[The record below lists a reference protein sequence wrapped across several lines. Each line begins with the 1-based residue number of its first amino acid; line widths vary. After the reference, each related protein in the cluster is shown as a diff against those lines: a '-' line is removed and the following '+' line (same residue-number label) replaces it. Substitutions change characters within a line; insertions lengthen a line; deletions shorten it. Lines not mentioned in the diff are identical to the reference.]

1 MRSQQSAAGAGT
13 AAGAGRMEEWRNQ
26 VKSSQSPASTPEAL
40 RNTLR
45 TAHREAETA
54 RSREKNALRSTTA
67 AVDMKA
73 IREDRSDTSSLSSHR
88 ERKNKGDGFMDMRDM
103 LRTALRPSSMLATQL
118 PPPQRRD
125 LGARM
130 STDKIITETLR
141 NSLGGMRA
149 LFQGPGDKALETWGK
164 IAASG
169 KRMSKH
175 TIMDIQKLQVDM
187 PMSALGLLPPAPTHT
202 SLSSVSAGDTIPGDD
217 EINGIYSY

>member
-1 MRSQQSAAGAGT
+1 MD
-13 AAGAGRMEEWRNQ
+13 EWRMD
-26 VKSSQSPASTPEAL
+26 VKSSQTPHDQSPEAL
-40 RNTLR
+40 RKTLR

-54 RSREKNALRSTTA
+54 RLREKNTMRSTTA
-67 AVDMKA
+67 TVDMKA
-73 IREDRSDTSSLSSHR
+73 IRDDRSDAMSSLSSHR

-103 LRTALRPSSMLATQL
+103 LRTALRPSSMLATQM
-118 PPPQRRD
+118 PPPLRRD

-130 STDKIITETLR
+130 STDKLITETLR

-169 KRMSKH
+169 KRMSKD

-187 PMSALGLLPPAPTHT
+187 AMSTKA
-202 SLSSVSAGDTIPGDD
+202 S
-217 EINGIYSY
+217 